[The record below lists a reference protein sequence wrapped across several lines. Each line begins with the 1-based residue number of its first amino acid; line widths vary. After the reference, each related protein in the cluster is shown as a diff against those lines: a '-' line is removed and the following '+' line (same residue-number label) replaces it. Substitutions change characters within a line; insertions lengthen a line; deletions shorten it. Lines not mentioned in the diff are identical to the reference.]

1 MVFKENFR
9 GLLFTSMLL
18 EAMIASS
25 GWLKSGYGV
34 VFAQVSIK
42 AQWSNTRFGVTNSKS
57 NVASAA

>member
-1 MVFKENFR
+1 
-9 GLLFTSMLL
+9 MLL
-18 EAMIASS
+18 EVMIASS